1 MKNGKPSLIFDIRY
15 FSGYRH
21 SYLDDHSVT
30 AYGRRLAWY
39 LNSQGISLG
48 AYHSLYVHF
57 TSATPTGEI
66 EIDPYEGGD
75 ELWWLRYAKVGVV
88 RGFPNVDN
96 ANEIAMRGT
105 VAALE
110 ILLPNADPI
119 IEQADSIVRQHAGD
133 LRFLVRELAYKRYTL
148 KIATT
153 IAVHPEPSHLYV
165 TLVENA
171 TGAHGETPGLPIGFY
186 ANAFDEGRSISL
198 RDLDIHHSADGC
210 LKVDWCER
218 IRSGWATAKPGVPNQ
233 PEPSYSKLV
242 QRQ

>member
-15 FSGYRH
+15 FSGNRH
-21 SYLDDHSVT
+21 SYLDDHSIT

-48 AYHSLYVHF
+48 AYHSLYLHF
-57 TSATPTGEI
+57 TSAMPTGEM
-66 EIDPYEGGD
+66 EIDPYRGGD
-75 ELWWLRYAKVGVV
+75 ELWWLRRAHVGVAPD
-88 RGFPNVDN
+88 FPNVDN
-96 ANEIAMRGT
+96 ASEIATRGT
-105 VAALE
+105 VAALR
-110 ILLPNADPI
+110 IQLTNADAVI
-119 IEQADSIVRQHAGD
+119 DQADIVVRHYAGD
-133 LRFLVRELAYKRYTL
+133 LRFLVREMVHRRYTI

-186 ANAFDEGRSISL
+186 VNAFDEARSITL
-198 RDLDIHHSADGC
+198 TDFDIDHSADGR

-218 IRSGWATAKPGVPNQ
+218 IRNGWAAAKPSVPAQ
-233 PEPSYSKLV
+233 PEPTYSRLV
-242 QRQ
+242 RRQ